1 MKKQISKKYL
11 LPAFFCPH
19 CLERILSFVLLQRT
33 ASNGTDAHTYYQCL
47 KCQREFQKP
56 LTVFI

>member
-1 MKKQISKKYL
+1 MIKNKSRKYL
-11 LPAFFCPH
+11 KPAFFCPY
-19 CLERILSFVLLQRT
+19 CGVKIYSFILLARI